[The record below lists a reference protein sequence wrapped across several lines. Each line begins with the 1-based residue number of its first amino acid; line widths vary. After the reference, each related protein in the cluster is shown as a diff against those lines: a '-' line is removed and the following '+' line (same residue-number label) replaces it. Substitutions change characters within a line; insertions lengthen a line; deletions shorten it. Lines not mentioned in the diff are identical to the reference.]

1 MQVELTRDEVELL
14 GAAVDMW
21 HDSSID
27 TKRDLEGAEL
37 AAQDRYVEDLGN
49 LLFKLESLA

>member
-1 MQVELTRDEVELL
+1 MQVELTRDE
-14 GAAVDMW
+14 VDMW

-49 LLFKLESLA
+49 LLFKLESLLA